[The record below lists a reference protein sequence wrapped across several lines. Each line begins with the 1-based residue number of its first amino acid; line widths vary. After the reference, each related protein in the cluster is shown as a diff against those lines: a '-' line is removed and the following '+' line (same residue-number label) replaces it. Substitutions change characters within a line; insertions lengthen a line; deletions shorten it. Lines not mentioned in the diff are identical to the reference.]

1 MRIKFESM
9 NSKNKDL
16 ATHHYTIFHLFR
28 LFVEKLNKQ
37 HISLDLGYVLVE
49 NTTQKTHCN
58 KFLSVLIHDI
68 YDTVILYIKMMLL
81 YRKSLF
87 L

>member
-1 MRIKFESM
+1 M

-49 NTTQKTHCN
+49 NTTQKNT
-58 KFLSVLIHDI
+58 L
-68 YDTVILYIKMMLL
+68 
-81 YRKSLF
+81 
-87 L
+87 